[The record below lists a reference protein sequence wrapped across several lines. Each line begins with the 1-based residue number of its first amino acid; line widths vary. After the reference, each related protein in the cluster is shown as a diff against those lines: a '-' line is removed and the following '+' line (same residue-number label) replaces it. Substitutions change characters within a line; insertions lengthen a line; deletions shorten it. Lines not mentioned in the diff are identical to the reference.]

1 MSVCDS
7 KGTPLNEVGSQVGYR
22 GRGLDSV
29 FGGQK
34 GRFGG

>member
-7 KGTPLNEVGSQVGYR
+7 TMHEVGSQVGYR

-29 FGGQK
+29 FGGKK